1 MESNKNGKIENVE
14 EVSPF
19 STIDIF
25 LLHRAER
32 ESEDYTSDKI
42 TTFTTIGFA
51 VSQCQYCLKQTN
63 IVRNHTLYTGDVV
76 TPNILIEKERRCC
89 YHVFNS

>member
-25 LLHRAER
+25 FFIEQTERVSEYR
-32 ESEDYTSDKI
+32 ESE
-42 TTFTTIGFA
+42 
-51 VSQCQYCLKQTN
+51 
-63 IVRNHTLYTGDVV
+63 
-76 TPNILIEKERRCC
+76 
-89 YHVFNS
+89 